1 MSLEA
6 RARPITSQKETTQR
20 EGWPRMSP
28 LPHTHT
34 SLSQWPWGFQTKQTW
49 PEKISGLRTLPP
61 QANTPLPRSGSSHS
75 CYQRHGR
82 LPTQCIVMISA
93 ICLNERRKESN
104 LPDDKSMWELK
115 ASDNGC
121 QHTLLTTLCAL
132 PMTPSHVL
140 TVTRNLQE
148 TKISLFI
155 FSLPLHSIVH

>member
-75 CYQRHGR
+75 CYQGHGW
-82 LPTQCIVMISA
+82 LQMQYAVTIST
-93 ICLNERRKESN
+93 IYLNERRKEGNLLNVKVRTEWVPTVIVDNVMCPSN
-104 LPDDKSMWELK
+104 DSFTCVDS
-115 ASDNGC
+115 G
-121 QHTLLTTLCAL
+121 
-132 PMTPSHVL
+132 
-140 TVTRNLQE
+140 TRKLQE
-148 TKISLFI
+148 TKDSSLFI
-155 FSLPLHSIVH
+155 LSLPLHIIVQAQC